1 MHQQFLIFRVHPH
14 FSTRVVVV
22 VEVAAAPAEEFDG
35 LAREAVG
42 EFEDFFDVVRDDG
55 DGGGLE
61 GVLDGGG
68 GGGGDEVA
76 EGFDV
81 RREIGDVL
89 ERREGLGLL
98 GDWRR
103 RRRRRRVC
111 SLSATTRAFYH
122 CTQTRHETK
131 REKEP

>member
-1 MHQQFLIFRVHPH
+1 M
-14 FSTRVVVV
+14 VV

-111 SLSATTRAFYH
+111 SQWRPWEVAMQS
-122 CTQTRHETK
+122 
-131 REKEP
+131 